1 MEIIG
6 VIIAGAIIGA
16 LAKLVMPGKQA
27 GGIIITIVLGIIG
40 VIIGYYLAA
49 ALGVEATNGIDWL
62 RWIISII
69 VAVVLIAI
77 YGAVTGRR
85 TPAVSRTLPHAR
97 GARST
102 TDRALRRVAAGVRRR
117 GRGDPSGG
125 CARR

>member
-16 LAKLVMPGKQA
+16 LAKLVMPGRQA
-27 GGIIITIVLGIIG
+27 GGILITIILGIIG

-77 YGAVTGRR
+77 YGAVT
-85 TPAVSRTLPHAR
+85 
-97 GARST
+97 
-102 TDRALRRVAAGVRRR
+102 
-117 GRGDPSGG
+117 
-125 CARR
+125 ARRNTTV

>member
-40 VIIGYYLAA
+40 VIIGWYIAA
-49 ALGVEATNGIDWL
+49 ALGVESTNGIDWI
-62 RWIISII
+62 RWIVSII

-85 TPAVSRTLPHAR
+85 D
-97 GARST
+97 ST
-102 TDRALRRVAAGVRRR
+102 V
-117 GRGDPSGG
+117 
-125 CARR
+125 

>member
-16 LAKLVMPGKQA
+16 LARLVMPGRQ
-27 GGIIITIVLGIIG
+27 GISVLVTVILGILG
-40 VIIGYYLAA
+40 VLIGYYLAA
-49 ALGVEATNGIDWL
+49 ALGVEATKGIDWL

-85 TPAVSRTLPHAR
+85 NTSV
-97 GARST
+97 
-102 TDRALRRVAAGVRRR
+102 
-117 GRGDPSGG
+117 
-125 CARR
+125 

>member
-16 LAKLVMPGKQA
+16 LAKLVMPGRQA
-27 GGIIITIVLGIIG
+27 GGVVITIVLGIVG

-49 ALGVEATNGIDWL
+49 ALGVEATKGIDWL

-69 VAVVLIAI
+69 VAAVLIAI

-85 TPAVSRTLPHAR
+85 N
-97 GARST
+97 T
-102 TDRALRRVAAGVRRR
+102 TV
-117 GRGDPSGG
+117 
-125 CARR
+125 

>member
-1 MEIIG
+1 MEVIG

-27 GGIIITIVLGIIG
+27 GGIIVTIILGILG
-40 VIIGYYLAA
+40 VLIGYYLAA

-77 YGAVTGRR
+77 YGAVMGRR
-85 TPAVSRTLPHAR
+85 KTV
-97 GARST
+97 
-102 TDRALRRVAAGVRRR
+102 
-117 GRGDPSGG
+117 
-125 CARR
+125 

>member
-16 LAKLVMPGKQA
+16 LAKLVMPGRQA
-27 GGIIITIVLGIIG
+27 GGIIITIILGIIG

-85 TPAVSRTLPHAR
+85 NDTV
-97 GARST
+97 
-102 TDRALRRVAAGVRRR
+102 
-117 GRGDPSGG
+117 
-125 CARR
+125 

>member
-27 GGIIITIVLGIIG
+27 GGIIITIILGIIG

-85 TPAVSRTLPHAR
+85 N
-97 GARST
+97 T
-102 TDRALRRVAAGVRRR
+102 TV
-117 GRGDPSGG
+117 
-125 CARR
+125 